1 MRTKFN
7 IPHTFTIVFSIIAVC
22 AVLTWIVPGGQ
33 FDRQTVTVDGHE
45 RNVVVADSYHRVDP
59 APQTWQVFTSFFKG
73 FERTANIIVFILMI
87 GGAFWVMNE
96 TDAINRGIWLFLDKT
111 QRMQEH
117 AFFRKVGVN
126 NLLIVAI
133 MLMFSLF
140 GSVFGMSEETIAFI
154 VVFVPLAVSMGYDS
168 ITGVL
173 MCYVAAHVGFA
184 GAMLNPFTIGIAQG
198 LSGLPTF
205 SGIGYRL
212 ICWII
217 LTVIAIV
224 FTLIYAAW
232 VKKNPEKSL
241 TYSIDSY
248 WREKTADTQ
257 DKHEL
262 VKSGRAA
269 WIVYGC
275 ISAVLL
281 YCAITMPYTDIT
293 VGLGS
298 RRVMLFPIWAA
309 LFIFIGF
316 FATRKS
322 VHHLILT
329 ILLFTILTLVTGVLG
344 YGWYVMEIAGLFFA
358 MGILAGCAF
367 GMRFDKIFRSFL
379 EGCKDILV
387 AALVVG
393 LAGGIIIILEDGH
406 IIDTI
411 LYAVAEGMQGAGRI
425 GSTATMYVM
434 QNLLNLI
441 IPSGSAK
448 AALTIPMMAEWSDLM
463 EIPRQLTVLA
473 FQFGDGFTNM
483 ITPTSG
489 VLIGVLGVA
498 RIPYA
503 TWAKF
508 IWKFLLALI
517 VLGFLLLLPPLFFP
531 FTGF

>member
-59 APQTWQVFTSFFKG
+59 APQTWQVFTAFFKG
-73 FERTANIIVFILMI
+73 FERTSNIIVFILMI

-96 TDAINRGIWLFLDKT
+96 TDAINRGIWLFLEKT
-111 QRMQEH
+111 QRMQQH

-126 NLLIVAI
+126 NLLIIAI

-168 ITGVL
+168 I
-173 MCYVAAHVGFA
+173 
-184 GAMLNPFTIGIAQG
+184 NPFTIGIAQG

-205 SGIGYRL
+205 SGLGYRL
-212 ICWII
+212 LCWII

-224 FTLIYAAW
+224 FTLIYANYI
-232 VKKNPEKSL
+232 KKNPEKSL
-241 TYSIDSY
+241 TYNIDSY
-248 WREKTADTQ
+248 WREKTAVADSQ
-257 DKHEL
+257 QGME
-262 VKSGRAA
+262 KSGISA
-269 WIVYGC
+269 WIVYAC
-275 ISAVLL
+275 ISAVLIF
-281 YCAITMPYTDIT
+281 CAVTMPYTDIT

-298 RRVMLFPIWAA
+298 RRVLLFPIWAA
-309 LFIFIGF
+309 LFVLIGF

-329 ILLFTILTLVTGVLG
+329 ILLFTILILVTGVLG

-358 MGILAGCAF
+358 MGISAGIAF
-367 GMRFDKIFRSFL
+367 GMKFDKVVRSFL

-411 LYAVAEGMQGAGRI
+411 LYAVAEGMKGAGRI

-498 RIPYA
+498 RIPYS

-517 VLGFLLLLPPLFFP
+517 VLGFLLLLPPLFMP
-531 FTGF
+531 FAGF